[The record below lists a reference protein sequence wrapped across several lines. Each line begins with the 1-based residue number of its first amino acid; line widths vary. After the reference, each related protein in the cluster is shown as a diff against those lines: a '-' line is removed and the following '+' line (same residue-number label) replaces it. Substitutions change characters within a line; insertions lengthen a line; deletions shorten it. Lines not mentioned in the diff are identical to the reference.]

1 MKIEI
6 VKPHKLLEEGRV
18 LDIDHEYALHLIK
31 KGIARKFG
39 DFGKVEDKTEGKSE
53 AEVDDNPAV
62 KTEKAKSK

>member
-31 KGIARKFG
+31 KGIARKA
-39 DFGKVEDKTEGKSE
+39 GKVDDKAEEKSE
-53 AEVDDNPAV
+53 ADVDNKPEAKV
-62 KTEKAKSK
+62 EKAKSK

>member
-31 KGIARKFG
+31 KGIARKA
-39 DFGKVEDKTEGKSE
+39 GKVEDKTEGKSE

>member
-6 VKPHKLLEEGRV
+6 IKPHKLLEEGRV

-31 KGIARKFG
+31 KGIARKA
-39 DFGKVEDKTEGKSE
+39 GKVENKAEEKTEAE
-53 AEVDDNPAV
+53 ADNKPEA

>member
-31 KGIARKFG
+31 KGIAKKFG
-39 DFGKVEDKTEGKSE
+39 GAGKVDDKV
-53 AEVDDNPAV
+53 EVDDKPEV
-62 KTEKAKSK
+62 KAEKAKSK

>member
-31 KGIARKFG
+31 KGIARKA
-39 DFGKVEDKTEGKSE
+39 GKVDDKAEEKSE
-53 AEVDDNPAV
+53 VDVDNKPDA

>member
-6 VKPHKLLEEGRV
+6 IKPHKLLEEGRV

-31 KGIARKFG
+31 KGIARKA
-39 DFGKVEDKTEGKSE
+39 GKVDDKTEGKSE
-53 AEVDDNPAV
+53 AETDNKPEA